1 MILHP
6 DDLAPRDLYKL
17 LIGMIVPRPI
27 ALVGSISPGGV
38 HNLAPYSFFTGVS
51 ADPPVVCFAPSR
63 KVEGDHRKDTLRN
76 IESTGVFT
84 VNIVSES
91 FAEKMNLSSAE
102 LPPEESEFE
111 YSGLT
116 PQASTLI
123 AAPLVAE
130 SLAKME
136 CRMKMIVPMGNKP
149 TSGMLVIGDVLC
161 FHVEDR
167 IIDNYKIDPDAL
179 DAVGRM
185 GGFSYARTRD
195 RFDIVRP
202 K

>member
-6 DDLAPRDLYKL
+6 QDLAPLEIYKL

-27 ALVGSISPGGV
+27 ALVGTISPDGI

-63 KVEGDHRKDTLRN
+63 KPAGDHRKDTLRN
-76 IESTGVFT
+76 VETTGVFT
-84 VNIVSES
+84 VNIVSEF

-102 LPPEESEFE
+102 LPPEQSEFD

-116 PQASTLI
+116 PQQATQIS
-123 AAPLVAE
+123 APLVAE

-149 TSGMLVIGDVLC
+149 TSGQLVIGDVLC
-161 FHVEDR
+161 FHIEDT
-167 IIDNYKIDPDAL
+167 IIENYKINPDAL

-185 GGFSYARTRD
+185 GGFSYTRTRD
-195 RFDIVRP
+195 RFDIARP

>member
-6 DDLAPRDLYKL
+6 QDLAPLEIYKL

-27 ALVGSISPGGV
+27 ALVGTISPDGI

-63 KVEGDHRKDTLRN
+63 KPAGDHRKDTLRN
-76 IESTGVFT
+76 VETTGVFT
-84 VNIVSES
+84 VNIVSEF

-102 LPPEESEFE
+102 LPPEQSEFD

-116 PQASTLI
+116 PQQATQI

-149 TSGMLVIGDVLC
+149 TSGQLVIGDVLC
-161 FHVEDR
+161 FHIEDS
-167 IIDNYKIDPDAL
+167 IIENYKINPDAL

-185 GGFSYARTRD
+185 GGFSYTRTRD
-195 RFDIVRP
+195 RFDIARP

>member
-6 DDLAPRDLYKL
+6 QDLAPRDLYKL

-27 ALVGSISPGGV
+27 ALVGSISTSGV

-63 KVEGDHRKDTLRN
+63 KPDGDHRKDTLRN
-76 IESTGVFT
+76 VETTGVFT

-102 LPPEESEFE
+102 LPPEESEFD

-116 PQASTLI
+116 PQTSTQI

-161 FHVEDR
+161 FHIEDR
-167 IIDNYKIDPDAL
+167 IIDNYKIDADAL